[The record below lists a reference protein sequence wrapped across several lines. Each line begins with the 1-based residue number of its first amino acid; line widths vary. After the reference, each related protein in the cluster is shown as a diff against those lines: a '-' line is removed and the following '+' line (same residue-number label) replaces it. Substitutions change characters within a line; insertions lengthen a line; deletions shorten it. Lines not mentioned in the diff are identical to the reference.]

1 MKNLIMLFFMI
12 FAVTAQANSQTSCD
26 KECLKELSRGVDF
39 IQFIYTPLT
48 TSQPFKSYY
57 ADIKKL
63 AIIPEIEIG
72 RKDIKVA
79 LIIPQDVIKSYSVV
93 VSDSVFAYIFKRD
106 VGSHIEIFYSSDESA
121 ENLNSAINRAKN
133 AGFRHFIAPLTAN
146 GLEFINSSDYKDL
159 IFYIPT
165 INIKATQN
173 PRPNLFF
180 GGIDYEA
187 QIQKLLEKANHK
199 ISAFGDG
206 SRVSNM
212 LNSLVATNSTDP
224 YIQNIEGSD
233 IKLNFLKNNYKVKNS
248 SIFLNTPLI
257 KSALLSSQVRVFDL
271 TPYILLST
279 QLNYNSALIS
289 LTQSGDRKNMYIAN
303 SIMTPDSELETLSAI
318 LGEKLSYDWVA
329 YSTMIGMDFIYLN
342 FIDKSAKAIF
352 KERIENNQVRYN
364 IDIMRAGNYGF
375 YFDES
380 IE

>member
-1 MKNLIMLFFMI
+1 MRNLIIAFFMI
-12 FAVTAQANSQTSCD
+12 FIAVMQANSQSRCD

-48 TSQPFKSYY
+48 MSEPFKSYY
-57 ADIKKL
+57 AGIKKL
-63 AIIPEIEIG
+63 ATIPEIEIG

-106 VGSHIEIFYSSDESA
+106 VGSHIEIFYSGDESA
-121 ENLNSAINRAKN
+121 ENLNLAINRAKN
-133 AGFRHFIAPLTAN
+133 AGFKYLIAPLTTN
-146 GLEFINSSDYKDL
+146 GLEIVNSDDYDDL

-165 INIKATQN
+165 INIKNVSN
-173 PRPNLFF
+173 PKSNLFF

-187 QIQKLLEKANHK
+187 QIQKLLQKANHK

-212 LNSLVATNSTDP
+212 LNEIVATNSTNP

-257 KSALLSSQVRVFDL
+257 KSALLSSQFRVFEL
-271 TPYILLST
+271 EPYILLST

-289 LTQSGDRKNMYIAN
+289 LTQSGDRKNLYIAN
-303 SIMTPDSELETLSAI
+303 SIMTPDSQLETLSAI
-318 LGEKLSYDWVA
+318 LGEKLAYDWVA

-342 FIDKSAKAIF
+342 YINKSAQAIF
-352 KERIENNQVRYN
+352 KENMQDNQIQYN
-364 IDIMRAGNYGF
+364 INIMRAGNYGF
-375 YFDES
+375 YFDE
-380 IE
+380 

>member
-1 MKNLIMLFFMI
+1 MRNLIIAFFMI
-12 FAVTAQANSQTSCD
+12 FIAVIQANSQSRCD

-48 TSQPFKSYY
+48 MSEPFKSYY
-57 ADIKKL
+57 AGIKKL
-63 AIIPEIEIG
+63 ATIPEIEIG

-79 LIIPQDVIKSYSVV
+79 IIIPQDVIKSYSVV

-106 VGSHIEIFYSSDESA
+106 VGSHIEIFYSGDESA
-121 ENLNSAINRAKN
+121 ENLNLAINRAKN
-133 AGFRHFIAPLTAN
+133 AGFKYLIAPLTTN
-146 GLEFINSSDYKDL
+146 GLEIVNSDDYDDL

-165 INIKATQN
+165 INIKNISN
-173 PRPNLFF
+173 PRSNLFF

-187 QIQKLLEKANHK
+187 QIQKLLQKANHK

-212 LNSLVATNSTDP
+212 LNEIVATNSTNP

-257 KSALLSSQVRVFDL
+257 KSALLSSQFRVFEL
-271 TPYILLST
+271 EPYILLST

-289 LTQSGDRKNMYIAN
+289 LTQSGDRKNLNIAN
-303 SIMTPDSELETLSAI
+303 SIMTPDSQLETLSAI
-318 LGEKLSYDWVA
+318 LGEKLAYDWVA

-342 FIDKSAKAIF
+342 YINKSAQAIF
-352 KERIENNQVRYN
+352 KENMQDNQIQYN
-364 IDIMRAGNYGF
+364 INIMRAGNYGF
-375 YFDES
+375 YFDE
-380 IE
+380 

>member
-1 MKNLIMLFFMI
+1 MRNLIIAFFMI
-12 FAVTAQANSQTSCD
+12 FIAVIQANSQSRCD

-48 TSQPFKSYY
+48 MSEPFKSYY
-57 ADIKKL
+57 AGIKKL
-63 AIIPEIEIG
+63 ATIPEIEIG

-106 VGSHIEIFYSSDESA
+106 VGSHIEIFYSGDESA
-121 ENLNSAINRAKN
+121 ENLNLAINRAKN
-133 AGFRHFIAPLTAN
+133 AGFKYLIAPLTTN
-146 GLEFINSSDYKDL
+146 GLEIVNSDDYDDL

-165 INIKATQN
+165 INIKNISN
-173 PRPNLFF
+173 PRSNLFF

-187 QIQKLLEKANHK
+187 QIQKLLQKANHK

-212 LNSLVATNSTDP
+212 LNEIVATNSTNP

-257 KSALLSSQVRVFDL
+257 KSALLSSQFRVFEL
-271 TPYILLST
+271 EPYILLST

-289 LTQSGDRKNMYIAN
+289 LTQSGDRKNLYIAN
-303 SIMTPDSELETLSAI
+303 SIMTPDSQLETLSAI
-318 LGEKLSYDWVA
+318 LGEKLAYDWVA

-342 FIDKSAKAIF
+342 YINKSTQAIF
-352 KERIENNQVRYN
+352 KENMQDNQIQYN
-364 IDIMRAGNYGF
+364 INIMRAGNYGF
-375 YFDES
+375 YFDE
-380 IE
+380 

>member
-1 MKNLIMLFFMI
+1 MRNLIIAFFMI
-12 FAVTAQANSQTSCD
+12 FIAVIQANSQSRCD

-48 TSQPFKSYY
+48 MSEPFKSYY
-57 ADIKKL
+57 AGIKKL
-63 AIIPEIEIG
+63 ATIPEIEIG

-79 LIIPQDVIKSYSVV
+79 IIIPQDVIKSYSVV

-106 VGSHIEIFYSSDESA
+106 VGSHIEIFYSGDESA
-121 ENLNSAINRAKN
+121 ENLNLAINRAKN
-133 AGFRHFIAPLTAN
+133 AGFKYLIAPLTTN
-146 GLEFINSSDYKDL
+146 GLEIVNSDDYDDL

-165 INIKATQN
+165 INIKNISN
-173 PRPNLFF
+173 PRSNLFF

-187 QIQKLLEKANHK
+187 QIQKLLQKANHK

-212 LNSLVATNSTDP
+212 LNGIVATNSTNP

-257 KSALLSSQVRVFDL
+257 KSALLSSQFRVFEL
-271 TPYILLST
+271 EPYILLST

-289 LTQSGDRKNMYIAN
+289 LTQSGDRKNLYIAN
-303 SIMTPDSELETLSAI
+303 SIMTPDSQLETLSAI
-318 LGEKLSYDWVA
+318 LGEKLAYDWVA

-342 FIDKSAKAIF
+342 YINKSAQAIF
-352 KERIENNQVRYN
+352 KENMQDNQIQYN
-364 IDIMRAGNYGF
+364 INIMRAGNYGF
-375 YFDES
+375 YFDE
-380 IE
+380 

>member
-1 MKNLIMLFFMI
+1 MKNLIISFFMI
-12 FAVTAQANSQTSCD
+12 FIAVIQANSQSRCD

-48 TSQPFKSYY
+48 MSEPFKSYY
-57 ADIKKL
+57 AGIKKL
-63 AIIPEIEIG
+63 ATIPEIEIG

-106 VGSHIEIFYSSDESA
+106 VGSHIEIFYSGDESA
-121 ENLNSAINRAKN
+121 ENLNLAINRAKN
-133 AGFRHFIAPLTAN
+133 AGFKYLIAPLTTN
-146 GLEFINSSDYKDL
+146 GLEIVNSDDYDDL

-165 INIKATQN
+165 INIKNISN
-173 PRPNLFF
+173 PRSNLFF

-187 QIQKLLEKANHK
+187 QIQKLLTKANHK
-199 ISAFGDG
+199 ITAFGDG
-206 SRVSNM
+206 SRVSDI
-212 LNSLVATNSTDP
+212 LNNLVANNTNEP
-224 YIQNIEGSD
+224 YIKNIEGSD

-257 KSALLSSQVRVFDL
+257 KSALLSSQFRVFEL
-271 TPYILLST
+271 TPHILLST

-303 SIMTPDSELETLSAI
+303 SIMTPDSQLETLSAI
-318 LGEKLSYDWVA
+318 LGEKLDYDWVA

-342 FIDKSAKAIF
+342 YINKSAKAIF
-352 KERIENNQVRYN
+352 KEEMQNNQIQYN
-364 IDIMRAGNYGF
+364 INIMRAGNYGF
-375 YFDES
+375 YFDE
-380 IE
+380 

>member
-1 MKNLIMLFFMI
+1 MRNLIIAFFMI
-12 FAVTAQANSQTSCD
+12 FIAVIQANSQSRCD

-48 TSQPFKSYY
+48 MSEPFKSYY
-57 ADIKKL
+57 AGIKKL
-63 AIIPEIEIG
+63 ATIPEIEIG

-106 VGSHIEIFYSSDESA
+106 VGSHIEIFYSGDEGA
-121 ENLNSAINRAKN
+121 ENLNLAINRAKN
-133 AGFRHFIAPLTAN
+133 AGFKYFIAPLTTS
-146 GLEFINSSDYKDL
+146 GLEIINSDDYDDL

-165 INIKATQN
+165 INIKNISN
-173 PRPNLFF
+173 PRSNLFF

-187 QIQKLLEKANHK
+187 QIQKLLQKANHK

-212 LNSLVATNSTDP
+212 LNEIVATNSTNP

-257 KSALLSSQVRVFDL
+257 KSALLSSQFRVFEL
-271 TPYILLST
+271 EPYILLST

-289 LTQSGDRKNMYIAN
+289 LTQSGDRKNLYIAN
-303 SIMTPDSELETLSAI
+303 SIMTPDSQLETLSAI
-318 LGEKLSYDWVA
+318 LGEKLAYDWVA

-342 FIDKSAKAIF
+342 YINKSAQAIF
-352 KERIENNQVRYN
+352 KENMQDNQIQYN
-364 IDIMRAGNYGF
+364 INIMRAGNYGF
-375 YFDES
+375 YFDE
-380 IE
+380 

>member
-1 MKNLIMLFFMI
+1 MRNLIIAFFMI
-12 FAVTAQANSQTSCD
+12 FIAVIQANSQSRCD

-48 TSQPFKSYY
+48 MSEPFKSYY
-57 ADIKKL
+57 AGIKKL
-63 AIIPEIEIG
+63 ATIPEIEIG

-121 ENLNSAINRAKN
+121 ENLNLAINRAKN
-133 AGFRHFIAPLTAN
+133 AGFKYLIAPLTTN
-146 GLEFINSSDYKDL
+146 GLEIVNSDDYDDL

-165 INIKATQN
+165 INIKNISN
-173 PRPNLFF
+173 PRSNLFF

-187 QIQKLLEKANHK
+187 QIQKLLQKANHK

-212 LNSLVATNSTDP
+212 LNEIVATNSTNP

-233 IKLNFLKNNYKVKNS
+233 IQLNFLKNNYKVKNS

-257 KSALLSSQVRVFDL
+257 KSALLSSQFRVFEL
-271 TPYILLST
+271 EPYILLST

-289 LTQSGDRKNMYIAN
+289 LTQSGDRKNLYIAN
-303 SIMTPDSELETLSAI
+303 SIMTPDSQLETLSAI
-318 LGEKLSYDWVA
+318 LGEKLAYDWVA

-342 FIDKSAKAIF
+342 YINKSAQAIF
-352 KERIENNQVRYN
+352 KENMQDNQIQYN
-364 IDIMRAGNYGF
+364 INIMRAGNYGF
-375 YFDES
+375 YFDE
-380 IE
+380 

>member
-1 MKNLIMLFFMI
+1 MKNLIISFFMI
-12 FAVTAQANSQTSCD
+12 FIAVIQANSQSRCD

-48 TSQPFKSYY
+48 MSEPFKSYY
-57 ADIKKL
+57 AGIKKL
-63 AIIPEIEIG
+63 ATIPEIEIG

-106 VGSHIEIFYSSDESA
+106 VGSHIEIFYSGDESA
-121 ENLNSAINRAKN
+121 ENLNLAINRAKN
-133 AGFRHFIAPLTAN
+133 AGFKYLIAPLTTN
-146 GLEFINSSDYKDL
+146 GLEIVNSDDYVDL

-165 INIKATQN
+165 INIKN
-173 PRPNLFF
+173 ISNLRSNLFF

-187 QIQKLLEKANHK
+187 QIQKLLTKANHK
-199 ISAFGDG
+199 ITAFGDG
-206 SRVSNM
+206 SRVSDM
-212 LNSLVATNSTDP
+212 LNNLVANNTNEP
-224 YIQNIEGSD
+224 YIKNIEGSD

-257 KSALLSSQVRVFDL
+257 KSALLSSQFRVFEL
-271 TPYILLST
+271 TPHILLST

-303 SIMTPDSELETLSAI
+303 SIMTPDSQLETLSAI
-318 LGEKLSYDWVA
+318 LGEKLDYDWVA

-342 FIDKSAKAIF
+342 YINKSAKAIF
-352 KERIENNQVRYN
+352 KEEMQNNQIQYN
-364 IDIMRAGNYGF
+364 INIMRAGNYGF
-375 YFDES
+375 YFDE
-380 IE
+380 

>member
-1 MKNLIMLFFMI
+1 MRNLIIAFFMI
-12 FAVTAQANSQTSCD
+12 FIAVIQANSQSRCD

-48 TSQPFKSYY
+48 MSEPFKSYY
-57 ADIKKL
+57 AGIKKL
-63 AIIPEIEIG
+63 ATIPEIEIG

-106 VGSHIEIFYSSDESA
+106 VGSHIEIFYSGDESA
-121 ENLNSAINRAKN
+121 ENLNLAINRAKN
-133 AGFRHFIAPLTAN
+133 AGFKYFIAPLTTN
-146 GLEFINSSDYKDL
+146 GLEIINSDDYDDL

-165 INIKATQN
+165 INIKNISN
-173 PRPNLFF
+173 PRSNLFF

-187 QIQKLLEKANHK
+187 QIQKLLQKANHK

-212 LNSLVATNSTDP
+212 LNEIVATNSINP

-257 KSALLSSQVRVFDL
+257 KSALLSSQFRVFEL
-271 TPYILLST
+271 EPYILLST

-289 LTQSGDRKNMYIAN
+289 LTQSGDRKNLYIAN
-303 SIMTPDSELETLSAI
+303 SIMTPDSQLETLSAI
-318 LGEKLSYDWVA
+318 LGEKLAYDWVA

-342 FIDKSAKAIF
+342 YINKSAQAIF
-352 KERIENNQVRYN
+352 KENMQDNQIQYN
-364 IDIMRAGNYGF
+364 INIMRAGNYGF
-375 YFDES
+375 YFDE
-380 IE
+380 

>member
-1 MKNLIMLFFMI
+1 MRNLIISFFMI
-12 FAVTAQANSQTSCD
+12 FIAVMQANSQSRCD

-48 TSQPFKSYY
+48 MSEPFKSYY
-57 ADIKKL
+57 ASIKKL
-63 AIIPEIEIG
+63 ATIPEIEIG

-79 LIIPQDVIKSYSVV
+79 IIIPQDVIKSYSVV

-106 VGSHIEIFYSSDESA
+106 VGSHIEIFYSGDESA
-121 ENLNSAINRAKN
+121 ENLNLAINRAKN
-133 AGFRHFIAPLTAN
+133 AGFKYLIAPLTTN
-146 GLEFINSSDYKDL
+146 GLEIINSDDYDDL

-165 INIKATQN
+165 INIKNISN
-173 PRPNLFF
+173 PRSNLFF

-187 QIQKLLEKANHK
+187 QIQKLLQKANHK

-212 LNSLVATNSTDP
+212 LNEIVATNSTNP

-257 KSALLSSQVRVFDL
+257 KSALLSSQFRVFEL
-271 TPYILLST
+271 EPYILLST

-289 LTQSGDRKNMYIAN
+289 LTQSGDRKNLYIAN
-303 SIMTPDSELETLSAI
+303 SIMTPDSQLETLSAI
-318 LGEKLSYDWVA
+318 LGEKLAYDWVA

-342 FIDKSAKAIF
+342 YINKSAQAIF
-352 KERIENNQVRYN
+352 KENMQDNQIQYN
-364 IDIMRAGNYGF
+364 INIMRAGNYGF
-375 YFDES
+375 YFDE
-380 IE
+380 

>member
-1 MKNLIMLFFMI
+1 MKNLIISFFMI
-12 FAVTAQANSQTSCD
+12 FIAVIQANSQSRCD

-48 TSQPFKSYY
+48 MSEPFKSYY
-57 ADIKKL
+57 AGIKKL
-63 AIIPEIEIG
+63 ATIPEIEIG

-106 VGSHIEIFYSSDESA
+106 IGSHIEIFYSGDESA
-121 ENLNSAINRAKN
+121 ENLNLAINRAKN
-133 AGFRHFIAPLTAN
+133 AGFKYLIAPLTTN
-146 GLEFINSSDYKDL
+146 GLEIVNSDDYDDL

-165 INIKATQN
+165 INIKNISN
-173 PRPNLFF
+173 PRSNLFF

-187 QIQKLLEKANHK
+187 QIQKLLTKANHK
-199 ISAFGDG
+199 ITAFGDG
-206 SRVSNM
+206 SRVSDM
-212 LNSLVATNSTDP
+212 LNNLVANNTNEA
-224 YIQNIEGSD
+224 YIKNIEGSD

-257 KSALLSSQVRVFDL
+257 KSALLSSQFRVFEL

-303 SIMTPDSELETLSAI
+303 SIMTPDSQLETLSAI
-318 LGEKLSYDWVA
+318 LGEKLDYDWVA

-342 FIDKSAKAIF
+342 YINKSAKAIF
-352 KERIENNQVRYN
+352 KEEMQNNQIQYN
-364 IDIMRAGNYGF
+364 INIMRAGNYGF
-375 YFDES
+375 YFDE
-380 IE
+380 

>member
-1 MKNLIMLFFMI
+1 MRNLIISFFMI
-12 FAVTAQANSQTSCD
+12 FIAVIQANSQSRCD

-48 TSQPFKSYY
+48 MSEPFKSYY
-57 ADIKKL
+57 AGIKKL
-63 AIIPEIEIG
+63 ATIPEIEIG

-106 VGSHIEIFYSSDESA
+106 VGSYIEIFYSGDESA
-121 ENLNSAINRAKN
+121 ENLNLAINRAKN
-133 AGFRHFIAPLTAN
+133 AGFKYLITPLTTN
-146 GLEFINSSDYKDL
+146 GLEIVNSDDYDDL

-165 INIKATQN
+165 INIKTVQN
-173 PRPNLFF
+173 PKSNLFF

-187 QIQKLLEKANHK
+187 QIQKLLTKANHK
-199 ISAFGDG
+199 ITAFGDG
-206 SRVSNM
+206 SRVSDM
-212 LNSLVATNSTDP
+212 LNNLVANNTNEP
-224 YIQNIEGSD
+224 YIKNIEGSD

-257 KSALLSSQVRVFDL
+257 KSALLSSQFRVFEL
-271 TPYILLST
+271 TPHILLST

-303 SIMTPDSELETLSAI
+303 SIMTPDSQLETLSAI
-318 LGEKLSYDWVA
+318 LGEKLDYDWVA

-342 FIDKSAKAIF
+342 YINKSAKAIF
-352 KERIENNQVRYN
+352 KEEMQNNQIQYN
-364 IDIMRAGNYGF
+364 INIMRAGNYGF
-375 YFDES
+375 YFDE
-380 IE
+380 

>member
-1 MKNLIMLFFMI
+1 MRNLIIAFFMI
-12 FAVTAQANSQTSCD
+12 FIAVIQANSQSRCD

-48 TSQPFKSYY
+48 MSEPFNSYY
-57 ADIKKL
+57 AGIKKL
-63 AIIPEIEIG
+63 ATIPEIEIG

-106 VGSHIEIFYSSDESA
+106 VGSHIEIFYSGDESA
-121 ENLNSAINRAKN
+121 ENLNLAINRAKN
-133 AGFRHFIAPLTAN
+133 AGFKYLIAPLTTN
-146 GLEFINSSDYKDL
+146 GLEIVNSDDYDDL

-165 INIKATQN
+165 INIKNISN
-173 PRPNLFF
+173 PRSNLFF

-187 QIQKLLEKANHK
+187 QIQKLLQKANHK

-212 LNSLVATNSTDP
+212 LNGIVATNSTNP

-257 KSALLSSQVRVFDL
+257 KSALLSSQFRVFEL
-271 TPYILLST
+271 EPYILLST

-289 LTQSGDRKNMYIAN
+289 LTQSGDRKNLYIAN
-303 SIMTPDSELETLSAI
+303 SIMTPDSQLETLSAI
-318 LGEKLSYDWVA
+318 LGEKLAYDWVA

-342 FIDKSAKAIF
+342 YINKSAQAIF
-352 KERIENNQVRYN
+352 KENMQDNQIQYN
-364 IDIMRAGNYGF
+364 INIMRAGNYGF
-375 YFDES
+375 YFDE
-380 IE
+380 

>member
-1 MKNLIMLFFMI
+1 MKNLIISFFMI
-12 FAVTAQANSQTSCD
+12 FIAVIQANSQSRCD

-48 TSQPFKSYY
+48 MSEPFKSYY
-57 ADIKKL
+57 AGIKKL
-63 AIIPEIEIG
+63 ATIPEIEIG

-106 VGSHIEIFYSSDESA
+106 VGSHIEIFYSGDEST
-121 ENLNSAINRAKN
+121 ENLNLAINRAKN
-133 AGFRHFIAPLTAN
+133 AGFKYLIAPLTTN
-146 GLEFINSSDYKDL
+146 GLEIVNSDDYDDL

-165 INIKATQN
+165 INIKNISN
-173 PRPNLFF
+173 PRSNLFF

-187 QIQKLLEKANHK
+187 QIQKLLTKANHK
-199 ISAFGDG
+199 ITAFGDG
-206 SRVSNM
+206 SRVSDM
-212 LNSLVATNSTDP
+212 LNNLVANNTNEP
-224 YIQNIEGSD
+224 YIKNIEGSD

-257 KSALLSSQVRVFDL
+257 KSALLSSQFRVFEL
-271 TPYILLST
+271 TPHILLST

-303 SIMTPDSELETLSAI
+303 SIMTPDSQLETLSAI
-318 LGEKLSYDWVA
+318 LGEKLDYDWVA

-342 FIDKSAKAIF
+342 YINKSAKAIF
-352 KERIENNQVRYN
+352 KEEMQNNQIQYN
-364 IDIMRAGNYGF
+364 INIMRAGNYGF
-375 YFDES
+375 YFDE
-380 IE
+380 

>member
-1 MKNLIMLFFMI
+1 MKNLIISFFMI
-12 FAVTAQANSQTSCD
+12 FIAVIQANSQSRCD

-48 TSQPFKSYY
+48 MSEPFKSYY
-57 ADIKKL
+57 AGIKKL

-106 VGSHIEIFYSSDESA
+106 VGSHIEIFYSGDESA
-121 ENLNSAINRAKN
+121 ENLNLAINRAKN
-133 AGFRHFIAPLTAN
+133 AGFKYLIAPLTTN
-146 GLEFINSSDYKDL
+146 GLEIVNSDDYDDL

-165 INIKATQN
+165 INIKNISN
-173 PRPNLFF
+173 PRSNLFF

-187 QIQKLLEKANHK
+187 QIQKLLTKANHK
-199 ISAFGDG
+199 ITAFGDG
-206 SRVSNM
+206 SRVSDM
-212 LNSLVATNSTDP
+212 LNNLVANNTNEP
-224 YIQNIEGSD
+224 YIKNIEGSD

-257 KSALLSSQVRVFDL
+257 KSALLSSQFRVFEL
-271 TPYILLST
+271 TPHILLST

-303 SIMTPDSELETLSAI
+303 SIMTPDSQLETLSAI
-318 LGEKLSYDWVA
+318 LGEKLDYDWVA

-342 FIDKSAKAIF
+342 YINKSAKAIF
-352 KERIENNQVRYN
+352 KEEMQNNQIQYN
-364 IDIMRAGNYGF
+364 INIMRAGNYGF
-375 YFDES
+375 YFDE
-380 IE
+380 

>member
-1 MKNLIMLFFMI
+1 MRNLIIAFFMI
-12 FAVTAQANSQTSCD
+12 FIAVIQANSQSRCD

-48 TSQPFKSYY
+48 MSEPFNSYY
-57 ADIKKL
+57 AGIKKL
-63 AIIPEIEIG
+63 ATIPEIEIG

-106 VGSHIEIFYSSDESA
+106 VGSHIEIFYSGDESA
-121 ENLNSAINRAKN
+121 ENLNLAINRAKN
-133 AGFRHFIAPLTAN
+133 AGFKYLIAPLTTN
-146 GLEFINSSDYKDL
+146 GLEIVNSDDYDDL

-165 INIKATQN
+165 INIKNISN
-173 PRPNLFF
+173 PRSNLFF

-187 QIQKLLEKANHK
+187 QIQKLLQKANHK

-212 LNSLVATNSTDP
+212 LNEIVATNSTNP

-257 KSALLSSQVRVFDL
+257 KSALLSSQFRVFEL
-271 TPYILLST
+271 EPYILLST

-289 LTQSGDRKNMYIAN
+289 LTQSGDRKNLYIAN
-303 SIMTPDSELETLSAI
+303 SIMTPDSQLETLSAI
-318 LGEKLSYDWVA
+318 LGEKLAYDWVA

-342 FIDKSAKAIF
+342 YINKSAQAIF
-352 KERIENNQVRYN
+352 KENMQDNQIQYN
-364 IDIMRAGNYGF
+364 INIMRAGNYGF
-375 YFDES
+375 YFDE
-380 IE
+380 

>member
-1 MKNLIMLFFMI
+1 MRNLIISFFMI
-12 FAVTAQANSQTSCD
+12 FIAVIQANSQSRCD

-48 TSQPFKSYY
+48 MSEPFKSYY
-57 ADIKKL
+57 AGIKKL
-63 AIIPEIEIG
+63 ATIPEIEIG

-106 VGSHIEIFYSSDESA
+106 VGSYIEIFYSGDESA
-121 ENLNSAINRAKN
+121 ENLNLAINRAKN
-133 AGFRHFIAPLTAN
+133 AGFKYLIAPLTTN
-146 GLEFINSSDYKDL
+146 GLEIVNSDDYDDL

-165 INIKATQN
+165 INIKNISN
-173 PRPNLFF
+173 PKSNLFF

-187 QIQKLLEKANHK
+187 QIQKLLTKANHK
-199 ISAFGDG
+199 ITAFGDG
-206 SRVSNM
+206 SRVSDM
-212 LNSLVATNSTDP
+212 LNNLVANNTNEP
-224 YIQNIEGSD
+224 YIKNIEGSD

-257 KSALLSSQVRVFDL
+257 KSALLSSQFRVFEL
-271 TPYILLST
+271 TPHILLST

-303 SIMTPDSELETLSAI
+303 SIMTPDSQLETLSAI
-318 LGEKLSYDWVA
+318 LGEKLDYDWVA

-342 FIDKSAKAIF
+342 YINKSAKAIF
-352 KERIENNQVRYN
+352 KEEMQNNQIQYN
-364 IDIMRAGNYGF
+364 INIMRAGNYGF
-375 YFDES
+375 YFDE
-380 IE
+380 

>member
-1 MKNLIMLFFMI
+1 MKNLIISFFMI
-12 FAVTAQANSQTSCD
+12 FIAVIQANSQSRCD

-48 TSQPFKSYY
+48 MSEPFKSYY
-57 ADIKKL
+57 AGIKKL
-63 AIIPEIEIG
+63 ATIPEIEIG

-106 VGSHIEIFYSSDESA
+106 IGSHIEIFYSGDESA
-121 ENLNSAINRAKN
+121 ENLNLAINRAKN
-133 AGFRHFIAPLTAN
+133 AGFKYLIAPLTTN
-146 GLEFINSSDYKDL
+146 GLEIVNSDDYDDL

-165 INIKATQN
+165 INIKNISN
-173 PRPNLFF
+173 PRSNLFF

-187 QIQKLLEKANHK
+187 QIQKLLTKANHK
-199 ISAFGDG
+199 ITAFGDG
-206 SRVSNM
+206 SRVSDM
-212 LNSLVATNSTDP
+212 LNNLVANNTNEP
-224 YIQNIEGSD
+224 YIKNIEGSD

-257 KSALLSSQVRVFDL
+257 KSALLSSQFRVFEL
-271 TPYILLST
+271 TPHILLST

-303 SIMTPDSELETLSAI
+303 SIMTPDSQLETLSAI
-318 LGEKLSYDWVA
+318 LGEKLDYDWVA

-342 FIDKSAKAIF
+342 YINKSAKAIF
-352 KERIENNQVRYN
+352 KEEIQNNQIQYN
-364 IDIMRAGNYGF
+364 INIMRAGNYGF
-375 YFDES
+375 YFDE
-380 IE
+380 

>member
-1 MKNLIMLFFMI
+1 MRNLIISFFMI
-12 FAVTAQANSQTSCD
+12 FIAVMQANSQSRCD

-48 TSQPFKSYY
+48 MSEPFKSYY
-57 ADIKKL
+57 AGIKKL
-63 AIIPEIEIG
+63 ATIPEIEIG

-79 LIIPQDVIKSYSVV
+79 IIIPQDVIKSYSVV

-106 VGSHIEIFYSSDESA
+106 VGSHIEIFYSGDESA
-121 ENLNSAINRAKN
+121 ENLNLAINRAKN
-133 AGFRHFIAPLTAN
+133 AGFKYFIAPLTTN
-146 GLEFINSSDYKDL
+146 GLEIVNSDDYDDL

-165 INIKATQN
+165 INIKNISN
-173 PRPNLFF
+173 PRSNLFF

-187 QIQKLLEKANHK
+187 QIQKLLQKANHK

-212 LNSLVATNSTDP
+212 LNEIVATNSTNP

-257 KSALLSSQVRVFDL
+257 KSALLSSQFRVFEL
-271 TPYILLST
+271 EPYILLST

-289 LTQSGDRKNMYIAN
+289 LTQSGDRKNLYIAN
-303 SIMTPDSELETLSAI
+303 SIMTPDSQLETLSAI
-318 LGEKLSYDWVA
+318 LGEKLAYDWVA

-342 FIDKSAKAIF
+342 YINKSAQAIF
-352 KERIENNQVRYN
+352 KENMQDNQIQYN
-364 IDIMRAGNYGF
+364 INIMRAGNYGF
-375 YFDES
+375 YFDE
-380 IE
+380 

>member
-1 MKNLIMLFFMI
+1 MKNLIISFFMI
-12 FAVTAQANSQTSCD
+12 FIAVIQANSQSRCD

-48 TSQPFKSYY
+48 MSEPFKSYY
-57 ADIKKL
+57 AGIKKL
-63 AIIPEIEIG
+63 ATIPEIEIG

-106 VGSHIEIFYSSDESA
+106 VGSHIEIFYSGDESA
-121 ENLNSAINRAKN
+121 ENLNLAINRAKN
-133 AGFRHFIAPLTAN
+133 AGFKYLIAPLTTN
-146 GLEFINSSDYKDL
+146 GLEIVNSDDYDDL

-165 INIKATQN
+165 INIKNISN
-173 PRPNLFF
+173 PRSNLFF

-187 QIQKLLEKANHK
+187 QIQKLLTKANHK
-199 ISAFGDG
+199 ITAFGDG
-206 SRVSNM
+206 SRVSDM
-212 LNSLVATNSTDP
+212 LNNLVTNNTNEP
-224 YIQNIEGSD
+224 YIKNIEGSD

-257 KSALLSSQVRVFDL
+257 KSALLSSQFRVFEL
-271 TPYILLST
+271 TPHILLST

-303 SIMTPDSELETLSAI
+303 SIMTPDSQLETLSAI
-318 LGEKLSYDWVA
+318 LGEKLDYDWVA

-342 FIDKSAKAIF
+342 YINKSAKAIF
-352 KERIENNQVRYN
+352 KEEIQNNQIQYN
-364 IDIMRAGNYGF
+364 INIMRAGNYGF
-375 YFDES
+375 YFDE
-380 IE
+380 

>member
-1 MKNLIMLFFMI
+1 MRNLIISFFMI
-12 FAVTAQANSQTSCD
+12 FIAVIQANSQSRCD

-48 TSQPFKSYY
+48 MSEPFKSYY
-57 ADIKKL
+57 AGIKKL
-63 AIIPEIEIG
+63 ATIPEIEIG

-106 VGSHIEIFYSSDESA
+106 VGSHIEIFYSGDESA
-121 ENLNSAINRAKN
+121 ENLNLAINRAKN
-133 AGFRHFIAPLTAN
+133 AGFKYLIAPLTTN
-146 GLEFINSSDYKDL
+146 GLEIVNSDDYDDL

-165 INIKATQN
+165 INIKNISN
-173 PRPNLFF
+173 PRSNLFF

-187 QIQKLLEKANHK
+187 QIQKLLQKANHK

-212 LNSLVATNSTDP
+212 LNEIVATNSTNP

-257 KSALLSSQVRVFDL
+257 KSALLSSQFRVFEL
-271 TPYILLST
+271 EPYILLST

-289 LTQSGDRKNMYIAN
+289 LTQSGDRKNLYIAN
-303 SIMTPDSELETLSAI
+303 SIMTPDSQLETLSAI
-318 LGEKLSYDWVA
+318 LGEKLAYDWVA

-342 FIDKSAKAIF
+342 YINKSAQAIF
-352 KERIENNQVRYN
+352 KENMQDNQIQYN
-364 IDIMRAGNYGF
+364 INIMRAGNYGF
-375 YFDES
+375 YFDE
-380 IE
+380 

>member
-1 MKNLIMLFFMI
+1 MRNLIIAFFMI
-12 FAVTAQANSQTSCD
+12 FIAVIQANSQSRCD

-48 TSQPFKSYY
+48 MSEPFKSYY
-57 ADIKKL
+57 AGIKKL
-63 AIIPEIEIG
+63 ATIPEIEIG

-79 LIIPQDVIKSYSVV
+79 IIIPQDVIKSYSVV

-106 VGSHIEIFYSSDESA
+106 VGSHIEIFYSGDESA
-121 ENLNSAINRAKN
+121 ENLNLAINRAKN
-133 AGFRHFIAPLTAN
+133 AGFKYLIAPLTTN
-146 GLEFINSSDYKDL
+146 GLEIVNSDDYDDL

-165 INIKATQN
+165 INIKNISN
-173 PRPNLFF
+173 PRSNLFF

-187 QIQKLLEKANHK
+187 QIQKLLQKANHK

-212 LNSLVATNSTDP
+212 LNDIVATNSTNP

-257 KSALLSSQVRVFDL
+257 KSALLSSQFRVFEL
-271 TPYILLST
+271 EPYILLST

-289 LTQSGDRKNMYIAN
+289 LTQSGDRKNLYIAN
-303 SIMTPDSELETLSAI
+303 SIMTPDSQLETLSAI
-318 LGEKLSYDWVA
+318 LGEKLAYDWVA

-342 FIDKSAKAIF
+342 YINKSAQAIF
-352 KERIENNQVRYN
+352 KENMQDNQIQYN
-364 IDIMRAGNYGF
+364 INIMRAGNYGF
-375 YFDES
+375 YFDE
-380 IE
+380 

>member
-1 MKNLIMLFFMI
+1 MRNLIIAFFMI
-12 FAVTAQANSQTSCD
+12 FIAVIQANSQSRCD

-48 TSQPFKSYY
+48 MSEPFKSYY
-57 ADIKKL
+57 AGIKKL
-63 AIIPEIEIG
+63 ATIPEIEIG

-121 ENLNSAINRAKN
+121 ENLNLAINRAKN
-133 AGFRHFIAPLTAN
+133 AGFKYLIAPLTTN
-146 GLEFINSSDYKDL
+146 GLEIVNSDDYDDL

-165 INIKATQN
+165 INIKNISN
-173 PRPNLFF
+173 PRSNLFF

-187 QIQKLLEKANHK
+187 QIQKLLQKANHK

-212 LNSLVATNSTDP
+212 LNEIVATNSTNP

-257 KSALLSSQVRVFDL
+257 KSALLSSQFRVFEL
-271 TPYILLST
+271 EPYILLST

-289 LTQSGDRKNMYIAN
+289 LTQSGDRKNLYIAN
-303 SIMTPDSELETLSAI
+303 SIMTPDSQLETLSAI
-318 LGEKLSYDWVA
+318 LGEKLAYDWVA

-342 FIDKSAKAIF
+342 YINKSAQAIF
-352 KERIENNQVRYN
+352 KENIQDNQIQYN
-364 IDIMRAGNYGF
+364 INIMRAGNYGF
-375 YFDES
+375 YFDE
-380 IE
+380 

>member
-1 MKNLIMLFFMI
+1 MKNLIISFFMI
-12 FAVTAQANSQTSCD
+12 FIAVIQANSQSRCD

-48 TSQPFKSYY
+48 MSEPFKSYY
-57 ADIKKL
+57 AGIKKL
-63 AIIPEIEIG
+63 ATIPEIEIG

-106 VGSHIEIFYSSDESA
+106 VGSHIEIFYSGDESA
-121 ENLNSAINRAKN
+121 ENLNLAINRAKN
-133 AGFRHFIAPLTAN
+133 AGFKYLIAPLTTN
-146 GLEFINSSDYKDL
+146 GLEIVNSDDYDDL

-165 INIKATQN
+165 INIKNISN
-173 PRPNLFF
+173 PRSNLFF

-187 QIQKLLEKANHK
+187 QIQKLLTKANHK
-199 ISAFGDG
+199 ITAFGDG
-206 SRVSNM
+206 SRVSDM
-212 LNSLVATNSTDP
+212 LNNLVANNTNEP
-224 YIQNIEGSD
+224 YIKNIEGSD

-257 KSALLSSQVRVFDL
+257 KSALLSSQFRVFEL
-271 TPYILLST
+271 TPHILLST

-303 SIMTPDSELETLSAI
+303 SIMTPDSQLETLSAI
-318 LGEKLSYDWVA
+318 LGEKLDYDWVA

-342 FIDKSAKAIF
+342 YINKSAKAIF
-352 KERIENNQVRYN
+352 KEEMQNNQIQYN
-364 IDIMRAGNYGF
+364 INIMRAGNYGF
-375 YFDES
+375 YFDD
-380 IE
+380 

>member
-1 MKNLIMLFFMI
+1 MRNLIIAFFMI
-12 FAVTAQANSQTSCD
+12 FIAVIQANSQSRCD

-48 TSQPFKSYY
+48 MSEPFKSYY
-57 ADIKKL
+57 AGIKKL
-63 AIIPEIEIG
+63 ATIPEIEIG

-106 VGSHIEIFYSSDESA
+106 VGSHIEIFYSGDESA
-121 ENLNSAINRAKN
+121 ENLNLAINRAKN
-133 AGFRHFIAPLTAN
+133 AGFKYLIAPLTTN
-146 GLEFINSSDYKDL
+146 GLEIVNSDDYDDL

-165 INIKATQN
+165 INIKNISN
-173 PRPNLFF
+173 PRSNLFF

-187 QIQKLLEKANHK
+187 QIQKLLQKANHK

-212 LNSLVATNSTDP
+212 LNEIVATNSINP

-257 KSALLSSQVRVFDL
+257 KSALLSSQFRVFEL
-271 TPYILLST
+271 EPYILLST

-289 LTQSGDRKNMYIAN
+289 LTQSGDRKNLYIAN
-303 SIMTPDSELETLSAI
+303 SIMTPDSQLETLSAI
-318 LGEKLSYDWVA
+318 LGEKLAYDWVA

-342 FIDKSAKAIF
+342 YINKSAQAIF
-352 KERIENNQVRYN
+352 KEHMQDNQIQYN
-364 IDIMRAGNYGF
+364 INIMRAGNYGF
-375 YFDES
+375 YFDE
-380 IE
+380 

>member
-1 MKNLIMLFFMI
+1 MRNLIIAFFMI
-12 FAVTAQANSQTSCD
+12 FIAVIQANSQSRCD

-48 TSQPFKSYY
+48 MSEPFKSYY
-57 ADIKKL
+57 AGIKKL
-63 AIIPEIEIG
+63 ATIPEIEIG

-106 VGSHIEIFYSSDESA
+106 VGSHIEIFYSGDESA
-121 ENLNSAINRAKN
+121 ENLNLAINRAKN
-133 AGFRHFIAPLTAN
+133 AGFKYLIAPLTTN
-146 GLEFINSSDYKDL
+146 GLEIVNSDDYDDL

-165 INIKATQN
+165 INIKNISN
-173 PRPNLFF
+173 PRSNLFF

-187 QIQKLLEKANHK
+187 QIQKLLQKANHK

-212 LNSLVATNSTDP
+212 LNEIVATNSTNP

-257 KSALLSSQVRVFDL
+257 KSALLSSQFRVFEL
-271 TPYILLST
+271 EPYILLST

-289 LTQSGDRKNMYIAN
+289 LTQNGDRKNLYIAN
-303 SIMTPDSELETLSAI
+303 SIMTPDSQLETLSAI
-318 LGEKLSYDWVA
+318 LGEKLAYDWVA

-342 FIDKSAKAIF
+342 YINKSAQAIF
-352 KERIENNQVRYN
+352 KENMQDNQIQYN
-364 IDIMRAGNYGF
+364 INIMRAGNYGF
-375 YFDES
+375 YFDE
-380 IE
+380 

>member
-1 MKNLIMLFFMI
+1 MRNLIISFFMI
-12 FAVTAQANSQTSCD
+12 FIAVMQANSQSRCD

-48 TSQPFKSYY
+48 MSEPFKSYY
-57 ADIKKL
+57 AGIKKL
-63 AIIPEIEIG
+63 ATIPEIEIG

-106 VGSHIEIFYSSDESA
+106 VGSHIEIFYSGDESA
-121 ENLNSAINRAKN
+121 ENLNLAINRAKN
-133 AGFRHFIAPLTAN
+133 AGFKYLIAPLTTN
-146 GLEFINSSDYKDL
+146 GLEIVNSDDYDDL

-165 INIKATQN
+165 INIKNISN
-173 PRPNLFF
+173 PRSNLFF

-187 QIQKLLEKANHK
+187 QIQKLLQKANHK

-212 LNSLVATNSTDP
+212 LNEIVATNSTNP

-257 KSALLSSQVRVFDL
+257 KSALLSSQFRVFEL
-271 TPYILLST
+271 EPYILLST

-289 LTQSGDRKNMYIAN
+289 LTQSGDRKNLYIAN
-303 SIMTPDSELETLSAI
+303 SIMTPDSQLETLSAI
-318 LGEKLSYDWVA
+318 LGEKLAYDWVA

-342 FIDKSAKAIF
+342 YINKSAQAIF
-352 KERIENNQVRYN
+352 KENMQDNQIQYDIN
-364 IDIMRAGNYGF
+364 IMRAGNYGF
-375 YFDES
+375 YFDE
-380 IE
+380 

>member
-1 MKNLIMLFFMI
+1 MRNLIISFFMI
-12 FAVTAQANSQTSCD
+12 FIAVIQANSQSRCD

-48 TSQPFKSYY
+48 MSEPFKSYY
-57 ADIKKL
+57 AGIKKL
-63 AIIPEIEIG
+63 ATIPEIEIG

-106 VGSHIEIFYSSDESA
+106 VGSYIEIFYSGDESA
-121 ENLNSAINRAKN
+121 ENLNLAINRAKN
-133 AGFRHFIAPLTAN
+133 AGFKYLIAPLTTN
-146 GLEFINSSDYKDL
+146 GLEIVNSDDYDDL

-165 INIKATQN
+165 INIKTVQN
-173 PRPNLFF
+173 PNPNLFF

-187 QIQKLLEKANHK
+187 QIQKLLTKANHK
-199 ISAFGDG
+199 ITAFGDG
-206 SRVSNM
+206 SRVSDM
-212 LNSLVATNSTDP
+212 LNNLVANNTNEP
-224 YIQNIEGSD
+224 YIKNIEGSD

-257 KSALLSSQVRVFDL
+257 KSALLSSQFRVFEL
-271 TPYILLST
+271 TPHILLST

-303 SIMTPDSELETLSAI
+303 SIMTPDSQLETLSAI
-318 LGEKLSYDWVA
+318 LGEKLDYDWVA

-342 FIDKSAKAIF
+342 HINKSAKAIF
-352 KERIENNQVRYN
+352 KEEMQNNQIQYN
-364 IDIMRAGNYGF
+364 INIMRAGNYGF
-375 YFDES
+375 YFDE
-380 IE
+380 

>member
-1 MKNLIMLFFMI
+1 MKNLIISFFMI
-12 FAVTAQANSQTSCD
+12 FIAVIQANSQSRCD

-48 TSQPFKSYY
+48 MSEPFKSYY
-57 ADIKKL
+57 AGIKKL
-63 AIIPEIEIG
+63 ATIPEIEIG

-106 VGSHIEIFYSSDESA
+106 VGSHIEIFYSGDESA
-121 ENLNSAINRAKN
+121 ENLNLAINRAKN
-133 AGFRHFIAPLTAN
+133 AGFKYLIAPLTTN
-146 GLEFINSSDYKDL
+146 GLEIVNSDDYDDL

-165 INIKATQN
+165 INIKNISN
-173 PRPNLFF
+173 PRSNLFF

-187 QIQKLLEKANHK
+187 QIQKLLTKANHK
-199 ISAFGDG
+199 ITAFGDG
-206 SRVSNM
+206 SRVSDM
-212 LNSLVATNSTDP
+212 LNNLVANNTNEA
-224 YIQNIEGSD
+224 YIKNIEGSD

-257 KSALLSSQVRVFDL
+257 KSALLSSQFRVFEL

-303 SIMTPDSELETLSAI
+303 SIMTPDSQLETLSAI
-318 LGEKLSYDWVA
+318 LGEKLDYDWVA

-342 FIDKSAKAIF
+342 YINKSAKAIF
-352 KERIENNQVRYN
+352 KEEMQNNQIQYN
-364 IDIMRAGNYGF
+364 INIMRAGNYGF
-375 YFDES
+375 YFDE
-380 IE
+380 